1 MSKDKYLQMCFDL
14 NEEPDMDK
22 CPPDLEDLP
31 TDVQKGILV
40 YGKLGDKIAADIGYL
55 GKDLTSLPILMDL
68 YEIDSK
74 ELFIE
79 TILLLDQKMIEKSAA
94 AMKRERDK
102 MKKK

>member
-1 MSKDKYLQMCFDL
+1 MCFEMDD
-14 NEEPDMDK
+14 EPDIDR
-22 CPPDLEDLP
+22 CPPDLEDFPL
-31 TDVQKGILV
+31 DVQKGILV
-40 YGKLGDKIAADIGYL
+40 YGKLGDRVAADIGYL

-68 YEIDSK
+68 YEVESK

-79 TILLLDQKMIEKSAA
+79 TILLLDQKMIEKSAE